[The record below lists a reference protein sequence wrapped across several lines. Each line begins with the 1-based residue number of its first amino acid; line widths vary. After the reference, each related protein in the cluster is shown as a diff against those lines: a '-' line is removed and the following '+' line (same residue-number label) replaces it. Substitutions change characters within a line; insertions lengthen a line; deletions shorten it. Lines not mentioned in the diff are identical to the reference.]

1 MNVLYKEIGR
11 NILIIDKYFKLYL
24 KTALKQ
30 YDLNTAEGMVL
41 LTLYEQTGHTSAQII
56 QNSHP
61 ENFSATQNQLIDE
74 LHYDKG
80 VMTRIIQSLEQKG
93 FVRRTDH
100 PLDSR
105 SFLINVTDKALDFK
119 PVLIS
124 ILKRWN
130 DLFLIGFDESSLDML
145 DKSLITMA
153 ENAAVA
159 TKEGDIQ

>member
-1 MNVLYKEIGR
+1 MLYKEIGR

-130 DLFLIGFDESSLDML
+130 DLFLIGFDEASLDML
-145 DKSLITMA
+145 DKSLVTMA

-159 TKEGDIQ
+159 TKEGAIQ

>member
-1 MNVLYKEIGR
+1 MLYKEIGR

>member
-1 MNVLYKEIGR
+1 MLYKEIGR
-11 NILIIDKYFKLYL
+11 TILIIDKYFKLYL

-41 LTLYEQTGHTSAQII
+41 LTLYEQTGNTSVQIL

-61 ENFSATQNQLIDE
+61 ENFYATQNQLIDE

-80 VMTRIIQSLEQKG
+80 VMTRIIQNLVQKG
-93 FVRRTDH
+93 FVQRTDH

-105 SFLINVTDKALDFK
+105 SNLLNMTDKALDFK

-124 ILKRWN
+124 ILKKWN
-130 DLFLIGFDESSLDML
+130 DLFLTGFDEASLDML
-145 DKSLITMA
+145 NKSLITMA

-159 TKEGDIQ
+159 TKEEDIL

>member
-1 MNVLYKEIGR
+1 MLYKEIGR

-130 DLFLIGFDESSLDML
+130 DLFLIGFDEASLDML
-145 DKSLITMA
+145 DKSLVTMA